1 MVEMR
6 EIKIIPLLPPNV
18 LRVYKRKP
26 KMKKKKKLRQIF
38 CVLATFTFEVMVRQ
52 IVAFLAKKATNPLIT
67 LVIEVMIILH
77 IDI

>member
-26 KMKKKKKLRQIF
+26 KMKKKKKT
-38 CVLATFTFEVMVRQ
+38 A
-52 IVAFLAKKATNPLIT
+52 AKFLCPSYIYFLSYGPAN
-67 LVIEVMIILH
+67 
-77 IDI
+77 